1 MMIVLKQRY
10 LEMIVPLNK
19 DLKPLTTIIKVG
31 MLLILSM
38 STVTCLLHS
47 DKKPLFDNAT
57 LNFDFITR
65 HFQAKDNNHLE
76 YLETSNSKPHP
87 KNMFYR
93 LINQPIQSSCKI
105 FKKIAGIWNNQCG
118 FFDGEKIVCMEN
130 LYEAIQ
136 NGSCLIYSFGLADD
150 WDFEV
155 TLAKL
160 GISFQMRQLKA
171 I

>member
-1 MMIVLKQRY
+1 M
-10 LEMIVPLNK
+10 
-19 DLKPLTTIIKVG
+19 IKVG

-38 STVTCLLHS
+38 STVTSLLHS
-47 DKKPLFDNAT
+47 DKKPLFENAT

-65 HFQAKDNNHLE
+65 HFQAQDNNHLE

-118 FFDGEKIVCMEN
+118 FFDGEKIVCMEK

-160 GISFQMRQLKA
+160 GMSFQMRQLKA